1 MALLG
6 YSTPV
11 RSGAFLSP
19 TYKKAPRIEGESEDA
34 YQFRTGKQNQTEFKN
49 VIAPITPA
57 GTTAG
62 GNTAG
67 KSADSGNP
75 FKVLINVKDPLIDTA
90 AVNALK
96 GVQDD
101 ETQVA
106 SMFGN
111 YLAKLRKAEAPAE
124 ARMANELKTYD
135 TAANRFREDLASN
148 IKRQDAGFYEQAKAE
163 MAAARL
169 GDERFKLGQG
179 ALAGTRDGE
188 SERTF
193 NDSYNRI
200 MAQYRQSLGNVERQ
214 NILAGAEFE
223 QQVAP
228 RARIAEQQYLAS
240 LLTPATAT
248 SALRS
253 DALRNLNAASA
264 GVANNRFYT
273 AEDTRGVPNIG
284 VPQAS
289 YRLPQTPNYGAY
301 PSPQARYDQPRGG
314 GGGGGNRPSGTSTRS
329 RAEIDYRNDTGYW
342 PQEDPNFNTML
353 YESYGGRIG
362 SGQSIQDAR
371 AQQVDEAVMR
381 GVAARERWSQPVPVY
396 DFGAEMGYYE
406 QPGYQEPIPDWPS
419 QVPFNAALGGQL
431 QRDWNNARVDDR
443 ANLTVPNY
451 TGRNFQLGENNS
463 QAAFPLNY

>member
-6 YSTPV
+6 YSTPT
-11 RSGAFLSP
+11 RSGALLSP
-19 TYKKAPRIEGESEDA
+19 TYKKAPRMEGETDDM
-34 YQFRTGKQNQTEFKN
+34 YQFRVGKQNQTEFKN
-49 VIAPITPA
+49 AITQATPA
-57 GTTAG
+57 GAMGGTTAG
-62 GNTAG
+62 GSTAG
-67 KSADSGNP
+67 KSVDSGNP

-124 ARMANELKTYD
+124 ARLANELKTYD

-228 RARIAEQQYLAS
+228 RARIAENQYLAS
-240 LLTPATAT
+240 LLTPAREI
-248 SALRS
+248 SAFRS
-253 DALRNLNAASA
+253 DNLRNLNAASA

-273 AEDTRGVPNIG
+273 AEDTRGVPNLG

-289 YRLPQTPNYGAY
+289 YRLPQTPNYGGY
-301 PSPQARYDQPRGG
+301 PSPQARYMPQSESVAPSRSKA
-314 GGGGGNRPSGTSTRS
+314 SGTSPRS
-329 RAEIDYRNDTGYW
+329 QAEIDYRNDTGYW
-342 PQEDPNFNTML
+342 PQEDPNFNAML

-362 SGQSIQDAR
+362 AQGSSFADSRAR
-371 AQQVDEAVMR
+371 DVAMAR
-381 GVAARERWSQPVPVY
+381 GRADIAREQWMAPPPAY
-396 DFGAEMGYYE
+396 DFEQERGYYE
-406 QPGYQEPIPDWPS
+406 
-419 QVPFNAALGGQL
+419 
-431 QRDWNNARVDDR
+431 
-443 ANLTVPNY
+443 
-451 TGRNFQLGENNS
+451 
-463 QAAFPLNY
+463 